1 MIPPNTER
9 PVRTRGFIIRARTAA
24 AAFLADGHDAIEP
37 RTPAR
42 TARRAG
48 LVVACGRYGRAA
60 GSAPYRSA
68 MRTAKSANSPGSRGG
83 EVWSGRRPTLPGVKQ
98 RVTQTS

>member
-9 PVRTRGFIIRARTAA
+9 PVRARGLAIRVRTAA
-24 AAFLADGHDAIEP
+24 AAFHGHDANEP

-48 LVVACGRYGRAA
+48 LAVVVDGYGRAA
-60 GSAPYRSA
+60 GRAP
-68 MRTAKSANSPGSRGG
+68 
-83 EVWSGRRPTLPGVKQ
+83 
-98 RVTQTS
+98 